1 MNPKETQKISEAI
14 RQFRLSSVLIEKELS
29 DWESHGGSNRDQ
41 LIFFIT
47 RLAAYKANL
56 MSLEE
61 AIGGSFEVDL
71 SKITGGISQQKE
83 VMKLLIGDESAE

>member
-1 MNPKETQKISEAI
+1 MNPKETQKISDAI
-14 RQFRLSSVLIEKELS
+14 RQFKMSSVLIEKELS
-29 DWESHGGSNRDQ
+29 DWESHGDSNRDQ

-61 AIGGSFEVDL
+61 SVGGSFEVDL
-71 SKITGGISQQKE
+71 FKITEGISQQKD
-83 VMKLLIGDESAE
+83 VMKLLIGDEPAE

>member
-1 MNPKETQKISEAI
+1 MNKKDAQNISEAI
-14 RQFRLSSVLIEKELS
+14 SQFRMSSVLIEKELS
-29 DWESHGGSNRDQ
+29 DWESHGESNRDQ

-61 AIGGSFEVDL
+61 AVGGSFEVDL
-71 SKITGGISQQKE
+71 SKITEGISQQKD
-83 VMKLLIGDESAE
+83 VMKLLIGDEPAE

>member
-14 RQFRLSSVLIEKELS
+14 CQFRMSSVLIEKELS
-29 DWESHGGSNRDQ
+29 DWESHGGSNRDR
-41 LIFFIT
+41 LIFFIN

-61 AIGGSFEVDL
+61 AIGGSFEGDL
-71 SKITGGISQQKE
+71 SKITGEISQQKE
-83 VMKLLIGDESAE
+83 VMKLLIGNESAE